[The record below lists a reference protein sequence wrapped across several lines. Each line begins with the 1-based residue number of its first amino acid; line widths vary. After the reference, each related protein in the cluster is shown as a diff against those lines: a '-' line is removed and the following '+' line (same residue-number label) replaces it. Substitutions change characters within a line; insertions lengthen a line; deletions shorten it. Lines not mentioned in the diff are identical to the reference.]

1 MTDETRPETLESETE
16 VIPPPSDADES
27 PSSNEERLSEL
38 TRERDEYEDLL
49 LRKTAE
55 FDNFRKRVERERQA
69 INESAAVDL
78 ITELLPLVDDLERAL
93 MSETNN
99 SENVTAYR
107 AGVNLIHKQ
116 LLGVLAKHGV
126 SPIDTSGQQFD
137 PHYHEAVAHEVNENH
152 SEGEIIDEVRR
163 GYMSRGRLL
172 RPAMVRVAK
181 A

>member
-1 MTDETRPETLESETE
+1 MTDDTRPETLKSATE
-16 VIPPPSDADES
+16 VIPPPSDTDES
-27 PSSNEERLSEL
+27 RSSTDERLSEL

-55 FDNFRKRVERERQA
+55 FDNFRKRVERERKSV
-69 INESAAVDL
+69 NESAAVDL
-78 ITELLPLVDDLERAL
+78 ITELLPLIDDLERAL
-93 MSETNN
+93 MSEANAE
-99 SENVTAYR
+99 SATAYR

-126 SPIDTSGQQFD
+126 SPINNTSGQQFD
-137 PHYHEAVAHEVNENH
+137 PHYHEAVAYEVNEKH
-152 SEGEIIDEVRR
+152 SEGEIIDDVRR

>member
-1 MTDETRPETLESETE
+1 MTDDTRPETLKSATQ
-16 VIPPPSDADES
+16 VIPPPSDTDES
-27 PSSNEERLSEL
+27 RSSTDERLSEL

-49 LRKTAE
+49 LRKTAD
-55 FDNFRKRVERERQA
+55 FDNFQKRVERERKFV
-69 INESAAVDL
+69 NESAAVDL
-78 ITELLPLVDDLERAL
+78 ITELLPLIDDLERAL
-93 MSETNN
+93 MSEANAE
-99 SENVTAYR
+99 SATAYR

-116 LLGVLAKHGV
+116 LLGVLAKRGV
-126 SPIDTSGQQFD
+126 SPIDTSGEQFD
-137 PHYHEAVAHEVNENH
+137 PHYHEAMAYEVNEKH

>member
-1 MTDETRPETLESETE
+1 MTDDNRPETLESATE
-16 VIPPPSDADES
+16 VIPPPSDTDGS
-27 PSSNEERLSEL
+27 RSSTDERLSEL

-49 LRKTAE
+49 LRKTAD
-55 FDNFRKRVERERQA
+55 FDNFQKRVERERKSV
-69 INESAAVDL
+69 NESAAVDL
-78 ITELLPLVDDLERAL
+78 ITELLPLIDDLERAL
-93 MSETNN
+93 MSEANAG
-99 SENVTAYR
+99 SATAYR

-116 LLGVLAKHGV
+116 LLGVLAKRGV
-126 SPIDTSGQQFD
+126 SPIDTSGEQFD
-137 PHYHEAVAHEVNENH
+137 PHYHEAMAYEVNEKH

>member
-1 MTDETRPETLESETE
+1 MTDDTRPETLESAIE
-16 VIPPPSDADES
+16 VIPPPSDTDES
-27 PSSNEERLSEL
+27 RSSTDERLSEL

-49 LRKTAE
+49 LRKTAD
-55 FDNFRKRVERERQA
+55 FDNFQKRVERERKS

-78 ITELLPLVDDLERAL
+78 ITELLPLIDDLERAL
-93 MSETNN
+93 MSEANAG
-99 SENVTAYR
+99 SATAYR

-116 LLGVLAKHGV
+116 LLGVLAKRGV
-126 SPIDTSGQQFD
+126 SPIDTSGEQFD
-137 PHYHEAVAHEVNENH
+137 PHYHEAMAYEVNEKH

>member
-1 MTDETRPETLESETE
+1 MTDDTRPETLESTTE
-16 VIPPPSDADES
+16 VIPPPSDTDES
-27 PSSNEERLSEL
+27 RSSTDERLSEL

-55 FDNFRKRVERERQA
+55 FDNFRKRVERERKSV
-69 INESAAVDL
+69 NESAAVDL
-78 ITELLPLVDDLERAL
+78 ITELLPLIDDLERAL
-93 MSETNN
+93 MSEANAEST
-99 SENVTAYR
+99 TAYR

-116 LLGVLAKHGV
+116 LLVVLAKHGV

-137 PHYHEAVAHEVNENH
+137 PHYHEAVAYEVNEKH

>member
-1 MTDETRPETLESETE
+1 MTDDTRPETLESATE
-16 VIPPPSDADES
+16 VIPPPSDTDGS
-27 PSSNEERLSEL
+27 RSSTDERLSEL

-49 LRKTAE
+49 LRKTAD
-55 FDNFRKRVERERQA
+55 FDNFQKRVERERKSV
-69 INESAAVDL
+69 NESAAVDL
-78 ITELLPLVDDLERAL
+78 ITELLPLIDDLERAL
-93 MSETNN
+93 MSEANAG
-99 SENVTAYR
+99 SATAYR

-116 LLGVLAKHGV
+116 LLGVLAKRGV
-126 SPIDTSGQQFD
+126 SPIDTSGEQFD
-137 PHYHEAVAHEVNENH
+137 PHYHEAMAYEVNEKH

>member
-1 MTDETRPETLESETE
+1 
-16 VIPPPSDADES
+16 
-27 PSSNEERLSEL
+27 
-38 TRERDEYEDLL
+38 
-49 LRKTAE
+49 
-55 FDNFRKRVERERQA
+55 
-69 INESAAVDL
+69 
-78 ITELLPLVDDLERAL
+78 
-93 MSETNN
+93 MSEANAEST
-99 SENVTAYR
+99 TAYR

-116 LLGVLAKHGV
+116 LLVVLAKHGV

-137 PHYHEAVAHEVNENH
+137 PHYHEAVAYEVNEKH

>member
-1 MTDETRPETLESETE
+1 MTDDTRPETLESVTE
-16 VIPPPSDADES
+16 VIPPPSDTDES
-27 PSSNEERLSEL
+27 RSSTDGRLSGL

-55 FDNFRKRVERERQA
+55 FDNFRKRVERERKSV
-69 INESAAVDL
+69 NESAAVDL
-78 ITELLPLVDDLERAL
+78 ITELLPLIDDLERAL
-93 MSETNN
+93 MSEATAE
-99 SENVTAYR
+99 SATAYR

-137 PHYHEAVAHEVNENH
+137 PHYHEAVAYEVNENH